1 MVESHL
7 TEWKPRYFDV
17 GVNFSDG
24 MFKGFYHG
32 SSSQKH
38 PEDIEKVIER
48 SKLFNIKK
56 MLITAS
62 SLKESEEHIELCEQ
76 HRGSFFST
84 VGVHPCTVAQEFY
97 VKKNDQEYS
106 ETLADDVGSKLAKM
120 RELLVYGHEK
130 GLTKACGE
138 IGLDYDRLHY
148 SSKEQQKTMFSQQ
161 LEVLASLKHLRI
173 PLFLHMR
180 SACDDFVNIIKP
192 FIERGDILNGNG
204 VVHSFTGTADEL
216 QKILDLGFFIGINGC
231 SLKSEEN
238 LKVAALV
245 PPAKL
250 MVETDAPWCEI
261 RRSHAGYKYLK
272 PYPNI
277 FYPEVKQ
284 ISLESPDEGSSKNLG
299 QLEKALEKVKL
310 DDFVPF
316 PSIKR
321 ENFTKH
327 EDVIKSF
334 RESKN
339 DISSDTHGKA
349 SYPIVKSRNEPV
361 FVGLVVQ
368 VMCHLYNYTLELE
381 IKSLID
387 TVYENTCDLFKIDKE

>member
-1 MVESHL
+1 MVESRL
-7 TEWKPRYFDV
+7 SEWKPRYFDV

-38 PEDIEKVIER
+38 PEDIDRVIER
-48 SKLFNIKK
+48 SRLFNVKK

-62 SLKESEEHIELCEQ
+62 SLKESEEHIQLCEQ
-76 HRGSFFST
+76 HQGSFFST

-97 VKKNDQEYS
+97 VKSSDQEYS
-106 ETLADDVGSKLAKM
+106 ENLGNDVGTKLAKM
-120 RELLVYGHEK
+120 RELLVYGKQK
-130 GLTKACGE
+130 GLVKACGE

-148 SSKEQQKTMFSQQ
+148 SSREQQKTMFQKQ
-161 LEVLASLKHLRI
+161 LEVLASLKHLHI

-192 FIERGDILNGNG
+192 FIERGDILKGNG

-216 QKILDLGFFIGINGC
+216 QKILELGFFIGINGC

-238 LKVAALV
+238 LQVAALV
-245 PPAKL
+245 PPTKL

-277 FYPEVKQ
+277 FYPE
-284 ISLESPDEGSSKNLG
+284 LEQNSIEPPDKNSSKDLA
-299 QLEKALEKVKL
+299 QLEKNLEKVKL
-310 DDFVPF
+310 DDYVPF

-327 EDVIKSF
+327 EDLIRSF
-334 RESKN
+334 REGRD
-339 DISSDTHGKA
+339 DISSAIHGKA
-349 SYPIVKSRNEPV
+349 AYPIIKSRNEPV

-368 VMCHLYNYTLELE
+368 VMCNLYNYTLELE
-381 IKSLID
+381 IESLID
-387 TVYENTCDLFKIDKE
+387 TIYENTCDLFKVDKE